1 MRSSIAAA
9 LAVTCV
15 FSCGQALAGSRPL
28 IHHRVG
34 GVAVPMD
41 EVRTVAFAKPVAT
54 VYVGNPAIA
63 DINMIDA
70 RHAFVLGKSFGTTNI
85 IALDNMGHTV
95 SNTFVSVSGSNS
107 SATVTLLKGVT
118 QTTLSC
124 SGQRCESAPVPGDAH
139 YSDVMG
145 DVARHQEM
153 GVSAK

>member
-9 LAVTCV
+9 IAVASALT
-15 FSCGQALAGSRPL
+15 CGQAFAGTHP
-28 IHHRVG
+28 ITHHRVG

-85 IALDNMGHTV
+85 IALDNLGHTV
-95 SNTFVSVSGSNS
+95 SNTFVSVSGSNGG
-107 SATVTLLKGVT
+107 ATVTLLKGAT

-124 SGQRCESAPVPGDAH
+124 TGQRCESAPVPGDAH

-145 DVARHQEM
+145 DVAKHQEM

>member
-1 MRSSIAAA
+1 MRCTSLAAVA
-9 LAVTCV
+9 FAAMLTG
-15 FSCGQALAGSRPL
+15 GQAFA
-28 IHHRVG
+28 G

-85 IALDNMGHTV
+85 IALDHWGRQV
-95 SNTFVSVSGSNS
+95 SNTFVSVSGSTG
-107 SATVTLLKGVT
+107 ATVTLMKGAT
-118 QTTLSC
+118 QSTLSC
-124 SGQRCESAPVPGDAH
+124 TGRRCEAAPVPGDVR

-145 DVARHQEM
+145 DVSKHQSL
-153 GVSAK
+153 GATGR